1 MFIILTQTLILT
13 VIIILLLWLYSI
25 LINDVSIIDTAFAPL
40 VLTIT
45 SASIYLS
52 NSSIVFKGL
61 IFFIIFIW
69 SLRLTFL
76 MMKRKIGHGEDLR
89 YTKLREWKEPGIA
102 FNLFA
107 LKQVFILQ
115 GIVIW
120 LVTLPIQ
127 LSLAISTTNQFNIFN
142 NIGLIVIILGFI
154 WEAVGDYQLN
164 KFKKDPSNT
173 DKFLKDG
180 LWSLSRHPNYFG
192 EILFWWGIFIFSIVN
207 FISLFAVLGPMIFT
221 YLIINVT
228 GVKTLDKR
236 MVNNYKGYQGYIN
249 STNAIIPKFF

>member
-76 MMKRKIGHGEDLR
+76 MMKIK
-89 YTKLREWKEPGIA
+89 P
-102 FNLFA
+102 
-107 LKQVFILQ
+107 
-115 GIVIW
+115 
-120 LVTLPIQ
+120 
-127 LSLAISTTNQFNIFN
+127 
-142 NIGLIVIILGFI
+142 
-154 WEAVGDYQLN
+154 
-164 KFKKDPSNT
+164 
-173 DKFLKDG
+173 
-180 LWSLSRHPNYFG
+180 
-192 EILFWWGIFIFSIVN
+192 
-207 FISLFAVLGPMIFT
+207 
-221 YLIINVT
+221 
-228 GVKTLDKR
+228 
-236 MVNNYKGYQGYIN
+236 
-249 STNAIIPKFF
+249 